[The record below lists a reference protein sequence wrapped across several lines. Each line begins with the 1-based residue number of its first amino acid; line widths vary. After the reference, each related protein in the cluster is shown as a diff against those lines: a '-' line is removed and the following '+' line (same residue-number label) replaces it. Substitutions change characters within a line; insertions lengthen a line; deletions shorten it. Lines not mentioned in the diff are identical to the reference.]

1 MKILAIRGKN
11 LASLAGEFEVDFQ
24 QEPLASSGLFA
35 ISGPTGAGKSTL
47 LDALCLALYDKTPR
61 LLKAGTRGIA
71 LPDGKNKPVTPGDS
85 GNLLRRGSAEA
96 LAEVDFV
103 GNDGQS
109 WRASWSVR
117 RAGGK
122 AGGSLQKTQMAL
134 KSLPAGIAIGAT
146 NSEVK
151 AEIVQRIGLGFEQF
165 TRAVL
170 LAQNEFFAFLKADDN
185 ERGEL
190 LETLT
195 GSGIYSEI
203 SIRAFQREK
212 QEHNLLQQLQGRL
225 KDQEPLSEAAR
236 LELEQTNAAAGE
248 QLAVLETRQAQW
260 QAAMLWRQSMDQL
273 QQAAQQAQALLLQ
286 AHEDRTAA
294 DTRQDYFQE
303 VESVQPARPL
313 LAECERLQMALAQQ
327 EKRLAQVAAQLQQAE
342 AGKQAGQLASQRA
355 NTALQAAEHRQQSMA
370 PLLDQAKALDAE
382 IATLLPKRD
391 QAASQHQHSEQSVQ
405 LAQQG
410 LQQQQDQLGKLV
422 QAMQA
427 HQTWLAQHA
436 QIATLAD
443 DWPRCDT
450 LLQQSAELAEEQT
463 ANQRRIVELARRL
476 SVAQELEQAAQHAL
490 QRASATL
497 AEQQQARQLAQ
508 QQLDA
513 MDGASLQLAKQQLEA
528 RREQLHDASTLW
540 QTVQQGTQQL
550 ATLQAQQVAQQ
561 AQASESAEL
570 FSRVSTQLPV
580 IGAQLQQA
588 ERSLEL
594 AQAACG
600 ASVEQLRASLQ
611 PDTACPVCG
620 ALDHPYAQPDARLH
634 QLLSGLLAQVSE
646 LRQQQHMLMQ
656 QQGSASALGASAQQR
671 MRELEAELA
680 DLVTRAEVNQR
691 AWQTH
696 ALVVATPGLLANPAQ
711 TGSWLSEQAQRLREQ
726 LAKLQQQEQTWLAA
740 GHALAVAQQA
750 YDQAA
755 NRHAV
760 CQQEAHQ
767 NSQSLAT
774 IRAEHQAGAQ
784 RCLDVATRLTA
795 LLDQLEPAFSA
806 LPQANTQSRTKSGM
820 QPGTQ
825 ATGSP
830 ERQQDAS
837 ANPDLVPGT
846 DWRAQWLAN
855 PHAFHAA
862 CREQVAKWQAT
873 QNEIQTLA
881 QQQTGLQ
888 HELAS
893 CQQALGLARSQLAR
907 DAAQL
912 ASSGQ
917 ELTQRQQARQLL
929 FEGIPVKQV
938 ENDVQTELQQARA
951 QQAMASAAQQ
961 EQELVL
967 ASMQNSLTLAQQ
979 QWRELQDDIET
990 AALALE
996 HWLVQYRQDRPS
1008 GDDLFASSAP
1018 PLNSQR
1024 LQQLL
1029 AHDASWLTQERK
1041 QLDALDQAVRSA
1053 QTVLRERQ
1061 QQSKTHAAQPAPVL
1075 LGLAPEAT
1083 TLEALAHT
1091 LQALAQQ
1098 RQAASQHLGQLHLQL
1113 AQDDARRTAAN
1124 ELLQQIGQQAAQH
1137 RVWEQL
1143 ASLIGSADGKKFRN
1157 VAQQFTLD
1165 VLLGYA
1171 NHHLAHLARRYRLQR
1186 IKETLALMVID
1197 QDMGD
1202 ELRSVHSLSGGESF
1216 LVSLALALGLASLSS
1231 NRVKVESLFIDE
1243 GFGSLDADTLRVA
1256 MDALDGL
1263 QSLGRKVGVISHVQ
1277 EMTERIATRIMVTRG
1292 AGGKST
1298 VSVQSGHGL

>member
-96 LAEVDFV
+96 LAEVDFI

-203 SIRAFQREK
+203 SIRAFEREK
-212 QEHNLLQQLQGRL
+212 LERNLLQQLQARL
-225 KDQEPLSEAAR
+225 KDQEPLSEAA
-236 LELEQTNAAAGE
+236 LAELQQSREAART
-248 QLAVLETRQAQW
+248 QLAQLETRLEQW
-260 QAAMLWRQSMDQL
+260 QAARLWRQSMEQWQL
-273 QQAAQQAQALLLQ
+273 AEQQAQALLLQ
-286 AHEDRTAA
+286 TQETRTAA
-294 DTRQDYFQE
+294 DARQDYFLE
-303 VESVQPARPL
+303 VERVQPARPL
-313 LAECERLQMALAQQ
+313 LAECERLQLALVQH
-327 EKRLAQVAAQLQQAE
+327 EKRLALVAEQQQQAE
-342 AGKQAGQLASQRA
+342 AGKQASQLASQRA
-355 NTALQAAEHRQQSMA
+355 NTALQAAEQQHIDAA
-370 PLLDQAKALDAE
+370 PQLDQAKALDAE
-382 IATLLPKRD
+382 MATLLPNRD
-391 QAASQHQHSEQSVQ
+391 QAASQHQHSQQNAQ
-405 LAQQG
+405 LAQQR
-410 LQQQQDQLGKLV
+410 LQQRQEQLEALV
-422 QAMQA
+422 QTMQR
-427 HQTWLAQHA
+427 HQSWLAQHA
-436 QIATLAD
+436 QTAVLAE
-443 DWPRCDT
+443 DWPRRDT
-450 LLQQSAELAEEQT
+450 LLQQSSELAEEQIT
-463 ANQRRIVELARRL
+463 NQRRIAVLARRL
-476 SVAQELEQAAQHAL
+476 MTLQELDQAAQQAL
-490 QRASATL
+490 QQASATL
-497 AEQQQARQLAQ
+497 TSQQQVRQAAQ
-508 QQLDA
+508 QQLEA
-513 MDGASLQLAKQQLEA
+513 MDGASLQLSKQQLETQ
-528 RREQLHDASTLW
+528 REQLHDASALW
-540 QTVQQGTQQL
+540 QSVQQGAQQI
-550 ATLQAQQVAQQ
+550 ATLQAQQAVQQ
-561 AQASESAEL
+561 AQAGESAAL
-570 FSRVSTQLPV
+570 FSQVSAQLPV
-580 IGAQLQQA
+580 VGAHLQQA

-620 ALDHPYAQPDARLH
+620 ALEHPYAQPDARLH
-634 QLLSGLLAQVSE
+634 QLLAGLLAEVSE
-646 LRQQQHMLMQ
+646 LRRQQHTLLQQQA
-656 QQGSASALGASAQQR
+656 SASALGASAQQR
-671 MRELEAELA
+671 MGELDAELA
-680 DLVTRAEVNQR
+680 TLVTQAGASQR
-691 AWQTH
+691 AWQAH
-696 ALVVATPGLLANPAQ
+696 ALVVATPGLLADPAQ
-711 TGSWLSEQAQRLREQ
+711 TGPWLSEQAQQLRQQ
-726 LAKLQQQEQTWLAA
+726 LALVQQQEQAWLAA
-740 GHALAVAQQA
+740 GQALALAQQA
-750 YDQAA
+750 CDQAA
-755 NRHAV
+755 SHHAQ

-767 NSQSLAT
+767 HRQSLAT
-774 IRAEHQAGAQ
+774 LGAEHQAGAQ
-784 RCLDVATRLTA
+784 RCLDAATRLSA

-806 LPQANTQSRTKSGM
+806 LPRSGM
-820 QPGTQ
+820 QATASVGLPRDATGEFAPTSAPGT
-825 ATGSP
+825 G
-830 ERQQDAS
+830 
-837 ANPDLVPGT
+837 
-846 DWRAQWLAN
+846 WRAQWLAS
-855 PHAFHAA
+855 PPAFHAA
-862 CREQVAKWQAT
+862 CREQVAQWQAT
-873 QNEIQTLA
+873 QNEIHTLA
-881 QQQTGLQ
+881 QQQIGLQ

-893 CQQALGLARSQLAR
+893 CQQTLELATAQLTR
-907 DAAQL
+907 DAAHL
-912 ASSGQ
+912 ASAEQ
-917 ELTQRQQARQLL
+917 ALRQRQQARQLL
-929 FEGIPVKQV
+929 LDGKPVKQV
-938 ENDVQTELQQARA
+938 EHDLQTGLQQARG
-951 QQAMASAAQQ
+951 QQTAASAAQQ
-961 EQELVL
+961 EQELAL
-967 ASMQNSLTLAQQ
+967 ASVQNSLTLAQQ
-979 QWRELQDDIET
+979 QWRDLQEAIET

-996 HWLVQYRQDRPS
+996 HWLVQYRQDRPAS
-1008 GDDLFASSAP
+1008 DDLFAGSAP
-1018 PLNSQR
+1018 PLNLQR

-1029 AHDASWLTQERK
+1029 IHEPGWLAQERK

-1053 QTVLRERQ
+1053 QAVLRERQ
-1061 QQSKTHAAQPAPVL
+1061 QQSKAHAAQPALVL
-1075 LGLAPEAT
+1075 VGLAPEAS
-1083 TLEALAHT
+1083 TLDALAQT
-1091 LQALAQQ
+1091 LQALGQQ
-1098 RQAASQHLGQLHLQL
+1098 RQAASQHLGELQLQL
-1113 AQDDARRTAAN
+1113 AQDGARRTAAS
-1124 ELLQQIGQQAAQH
+1124 ELLQQIEQQAAQH

-1186 IKETLALMVID
+1186 IKDTLALMVID

-1243 GFGSLDADTLRVA
+1243 GFGSLDAETLRVA

-1292 AGGKST
+1292 AGGRST
-1298 VSVQSGHGL
+1298 VSVQSGQGM

>member
-109 WRASWSVR
+109 YRASWSVR

-122 AGGSLQKTQMAL
+122 AAGSLQKTAMTL

-195 GSGIYSEI
+195 GSGIYSDI
-203 SIRAFQREK
+203 SIRTFQREK
-212 QEHNLLQQLQGRL
+212 QEQNLLQQLQARL
-225 KDQEPLSEAAR
+225 KDQEPLSDAA
-236 LELEQTNAAAGE
+236 LAELQQLRDAAQA
-248 QLAVLETRQAQW
+248 QLTLLETRLEQW
-260 QAAMLWRQSMDQL
+260 QAARLWRQSMEQWQL
-273 QQAAQQAQALLLQ
+273 AEQQAQALVLQ
-286 AHEDRTAA
+286 TQETRTAA

-303 VESVQPARPL
+303 VERVQPARPL
-313 LAECERLQMALAQQ
+313 LAECERLQLALAQH
-327 EKRLAQVAAQLQQAE
+327 EKRLAQVAEQQQQAE
-342 AGKQAGQLASQRA
+342 AGKQASQLASQRA
-355 NTALQAAEHRQQSMA
+355 NTALQAAEQRHVSAA
-370 PLLDQAKALDAE
+370 PLLDQAKTLDAE
-382 IATLLPKRD
+382 MATLLPNRD
-391 QAASQHQHSEQSVQ
+391 QAASQHQHSQQSVL
-405 LAQQG
+405 LAEQG
-410 LQQQQDQLGKLV
+410 LQQRQDQLDELV
-422 QAMQA
+422 SAMQA

-436 QIATLAD
+436 QTAVLAE
-443 DWPRCDT
+443 DWPRRDT
-450 LLQQSAELAEEQT
+450 LLQQSGEMAEEQI
-463 ANQRRIVELARRL
+463 ANQRQIAVLARRL
-476 SVAQELEQAAQHAL
+476 MALQELDQAAQQAL
-490 QRASATL
+490 QQASATL
-497 AEQQQARQLAQ
+497 ASQQQARQLAQ

-513 MDGASLQLAKQQLEA
+513 LDGTSLQLSKQQLEA
-528 RREQLHDASTLW
+528 QREQLHGANALW
-540 QTVQQGTQQL
+540 QTVQQGTQQI
-550 ATLQAQQVAQQ
+550 ASLQAQQVVQQ
-561 AQASESAEL
+561 AQASESAAL
-570 FSRVSTQLPV
+570 LSQVSAQLPV

-611 PDTACPVCG
+611 PETACPVCG
-620 ALDHPYAQPDARLH
+620 GLDHPYAQPDARLH
-634 QLLSGLLAQVSE
+634 QLLAGLLAEVSE
-646 LRQQQHMLMQ
+646 LRQQQHALLQ
-656 QQGSASALGASAQQR
+656 QQASASALGASAQHR
-671 MRELEAELA
+671 MGELDAELA
-680 DLVTRAEVNQR
+680 TLVSQAEANQR
-691 AWQTH
+691 AWQAH
-696 ALVVATPGLLANPAQ
+696 ALVVATPGLLVNPAQ
-711 TGSWLSEQAQRLREQ
+711 TGSWLSEQAQQLRQQ
-726 LAKLQQQEQTWLAA
+726 LALVQQQEQAWLAA
-740 GHALAVAQQA
+740 GHALALAQQA
-750 YDQAA
+750 CDQAA
-755 NRHAV
+755 SHHAQ

-774 IRAEHQAGAQ
+774 IGAEHQAGAQ
-784 RCLDVATRLTA
+784 RCLDAATRLSA
-795 LLDQLEPAFSA
+795 LLNQLEPAFSA
-806 LPQANTQSRTKSGM
+806 LPQSGM
-820 QPGTQ
+820 Q
-825 ATGSP
+825 ATGSVGP
-830 ERQQDAS
+830 QTDATGNPAPTS
-837 ANPDLVPGT
+837 ALPISAPGT
-846 DWRAQWLAN
+846 GWRAQWQAS
-855 PHAFHAA
+855 PQAFHAV
-862 CREQVAKWQAT
+862 CREQVAQWQAA
-873 QNEIQTLA
+873 QKEIHTLA
-881 QQQTGLQ
+881 QQQIGLQ

-893 CQQALGLARSQLAR
+893 CQQTLELANAQLTR
-907 DAAQL
+907 DAAHL
-912 ASSGQ
+912 ASSEQ
-917 ELTQRQQARQLL
+917 ALLQRQQARQLL
-929 FEGIPVKQV
+929 LGGKPVKQV
-938 ENDVQTELQQARA
+938 EHDLQMDLQQARA
-951 QQAMASAAQQ
+951 QQTATSTAQQ
-961 EQELVL
+961 EQELAL
-967 ASMQNSLTLAQQ
+967 ASVQNSLTLAQQ
-979 QWRELQDDIET
+979 QWRDLQEAIET

-996 HWLVQYRQDRPS
+996 HWLVQYRQDRPA
-1008 GDDLFASSAP
+1008 GDDLFTSSAP
-1018 PLNSQR
+1018 LLNLQR

-1029 AHDASWLTQERK
+1029 VHEPGWLAQERK

-1053 QTVLRERQ
+1053 QAVLRERQ
-1061 QQSKTHAAQPAPVL
+1061 QQSKAHAAQPALILV
-1075 LGLAPEAT
+1075 GLAPEAT
-1083 TLEALAHT
+1083 TLDALAQT
-1091 LQALAQQ
+1091 LQVLGQQ
-1098 RQAASQHLGQLHLQL
+1098 RQAASQHLGELQVQLG
-1113 AQDDARRTAAN
+1113 QDGARRTAAC
-1124 ELLQQIGQQAAQH
+1124 ELLQQINQQAAQH
-1137 RVWEQL
+1137 RIWEQL
-1143 ASLIGSADGKKFRN
+1143 ASLIGSANGKKFRN

-1186 IKETLALMVID
+1186 IKDTLALMVID

-1292 AGGKST
+1292 AGGRST
-1298 VSVQSGHGL
+1298 VSVQSGQGM